1 MNKIVSIII
10 PVYNVEKYLIQCLES
25 VINQTY
31 KNLQIILI
39 NDGSTD
45 KSYEIC
51 LKYSQK
57 DNRIVLIN
65 QENKGSASAK
75 NKGLRIAYGDYIGF
89 LDSDDFIELNSIEYM
104 VNVMEYNDVDIVQC
118 ELSNTYIN
126 LSEITEN
133 SSLREVTM
141 SSEEFLRKFLID
153 WKSSLFC
160 NKLFKKEILKG
171 IYFKEGRCIDDEF
184 FTYKCVMRAK
194 LISISNKK
202 VYNYRIRKSSIMRS
216 EECQRQILKDRI
228 DYLSERYNIISKN
241 YKDLDSLYLENM
253 LIYFLII
260 SKDYYIDEDLINYI
274 KYKLKHIKIN
284 KILTTYMEK
293 GVKFNIIKLMVTKS
307 KKYIKYKNNKEILK
321 NNYNNCFD

>member
-31 KNLQIILI
+31 KDLQIILV

-45 KSYEIC
+45 RSYEIC

-57 DNRIVLIN
+57 DNRIVFIN

-75 NKGLRIAYGDYIGF
+75 NNGLKIANGYYIGF
-89 LDSDDFIELNSIEYM
+89 LDSDDFIELDTIEYM
-104 VNVMEYNDVDIVQC
+104 VNMIERNNADIVQC
-118 ELSNTYIN
+118 DFSNIYKNTQ
-126 LSEITEN
+126 EIIDDDILKERV
-133 SSLREVTM
+133 L
-141 SSEEFLRKFLID
+141 SSEKFLDIFLKD
-153 WKSSLFC
+153 WKSSLFW
-160 NKLFKKEILKG
+160 NKLFKKEILKD

-202 VYNYRIRKSSIMRS
+202 VYNYRIRKSSIMKS
-216 EECQRQILKDRI
+216 EVSQRQILKDRI

-241 YKDLDSLYLENM
+241 YKDLDSSYLENM

-284 KILTTYMEK
+284 KILATHMEK

-307 KKYIKYKNNKEILK
+307 KKYIKYKTNEDILK